1 MNLLGLFERMPLS
14 VRVPILVAILMVVI
28 SAVISER
35 VLDRLTRTQETSL
48 QSLAE
53 AYLDGLS
60 SSVVP
65 AVLREDIWEVY
76 DALDRSSAIYRSL
89 APLDTVVTNSQGRV
103 LAASDPLEFQSFST
117 LPSAYE
123 LKFRPDRVLID
134 EGSSVGFALR
144 NLSHQDQKIGA
155 IYATFDV
162 SHLFAE
168 RRSVLITLLLTN
180 GMLAALFALGGFL
193 LTRQM
198 IKPMRTLE
206 RHMRNAETGS
216 PEPIPV
222 EDMPRGD
229 GEVASLFHGYNTLVR
244 SERERANLA
253 VRLAEEE
260 KLSSLGRLA
269 SGMAHEINNPLG
281 GLFNALDTLKRH
293 GQRQDV
299 RAASIRLIERGLA
312 GIRDVVEAALATY
325 RPERS
330 KTPLKE
336 EDLDD
341 LRLLVRSELH
351 RKRLRLN
358 WDVDW
363 KGPETA
369 AVPAGPVRQAVLNLL
384 LNAIAATPE
393 GGSIAVTVRMDP
405 HLVSIAVADEGSGL
419 PPEYAGILSK
429 RELGP
434 GTPVGRGLGLW
445 MVRRVCDEMGGS
457 VSVEQAAPRGTLVRL
472 LLPAERKGEQ
482 AHAA

>member
-1 MNLLGLFERMPLS
+1 
-14 VRVPILVAILMVVI
+14 
-28 SAVISER
+28 
-35 VLDRLTRTQETSL
+35 
-48 QSLAE
+48 
-53 AYLDGLS
+53 
-60 SSVVP
+60 
-65 AVLREDIWEVY
+65 
-76 DALDRSSAIYRSL
+76 
-89 APLDTVVTNSQGRV
+89 
-103 LAASDPLEFQSFST
+103 
-117 LPSAYE
+117 
-123 LKFRPDRVLID
+123 
-134 EGSSVGFALR
+134 
-144 NLSHQDQKIGA
+144 
-155 IYATFDV
+155 
-162 SHLFAE
+162 
-168 RRSVLITLLLTN
+168 
-180 GMLAALFALGGFL
+180 
-193 LTRQM
+193 M

-253 VRLAEEE
+253 VLLAEEE

-281 GLFNALDTLKRH
+281 GLFNTLDTLKRH

-429 RELGP
+429 REPGP